1 MVIQFSFL
9 SFYIKVNDGWGVQ
22 IKYGNT
28 IFILSFYIK
37 ANDGW
42 GVQIKYGNTIFILS
56 FYIW

>member
-37 ANDGW
+37 VNDGW
-42 GVQIKYGNTIFILS
+42 GVQIKYGNTIL
-56 FYIW
+56 